1 VNAPDFAV
9 KVAEVLPEGT
19 VTEAGTVSALALL
32 AKATAS
38 AAGAGVAKVT
48 VHVALELFGITGIL
62 STADSAQVKAESTP
76 AGFTVR
82 VAVCARPFNFAVIVA
97 AVGFKT
103 GVVVAVK
110 VPADLPAAMVKV
122 AGTVTF
128 AELLVRVMEAPPE
141 AAPAGK
147 FIVHVLEAPANTVAG
162 AQLTE
167 EIVLPG
173 GVNVMDVTWEEP
185 L

>member
-1 VNAPDFAV
+1 V
-9 KVAEVLPEGT
+9 KVAEVAPEGT
-19 VTEAGTVSALALL
+19 VTEAGTVSELALL
-32 AKATAS
+32 SKATAS
-38 AAGAGVAKVT
+38 ATDAGVDKVT
-48 VHVALELFGITGIL
+48 VHVALELFGMTGIL
-62 STADSAQVKAESTP
+62 PTAGSAQVKAESTA

-82 VAVCARPFNFAVIVA
+82 VAVCSRPFNFAVIVA
-97 AVGFKT
+97 ANGFKT

-110 VPADLPAAMVKV
+110 VPVDLPAAMVKL
-122 AGTVTF
+122 AGTVTS

-141 AAPAGK
+141 AALAGR
-147 FIVHVLEAPANTVAG
+147 FTVHALEAPANTVAG

-167 EIVLPG
+167 VIVLPG